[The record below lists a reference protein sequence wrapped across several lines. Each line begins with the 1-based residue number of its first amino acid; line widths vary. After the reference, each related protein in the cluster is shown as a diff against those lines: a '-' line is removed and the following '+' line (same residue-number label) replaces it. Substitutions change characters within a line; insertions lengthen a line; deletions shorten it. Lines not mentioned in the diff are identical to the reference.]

1 MGQVV
6 VSRADSPRQQQK
18 HLDDVFRF
26 RHHVFHDRL
35 GWEVG
40 SHQGME
46 RDRYDELGPVHM
58 FSRNRRGRIEACWRL
73 LPTSGP
79 YMLEEVF
86 PQLLR
91 GEAPPKDAKIWE
103 ISRFAVVPETD
114 TSREQANLCRL
125 TFEMLRAGVEFALK
139 NGIDHYVFVTSV
151 AVERLLRR
159 AGLNLHRFGD
169 GQAQRV
175 GKVLSVA
182 CWIDID
188 DATCK
193 AVNLAPRTAAGRE
206 AA

>member
-1 MGQVV
+1 MGHVAV
-6 VSRADSPRQQQK
+6 ARAESSPNNRFP
-18 HLDDVFRF
+18 LEEVFRF
-26 RHHVFHDRL
+26 RHQVFHDRL
-35 GWEVG
+35 GWEVA

-46 RDRYDELGPVHM
+46 RDTYDDLNPVHM
-58 FSRNRRGRIEACWRL
+58 FCRNPRGRVEACWRL
-73 LPTSGP
+73 LPTTGP

-91 GEAPPKDAKIWE
+91 GEAAPKDSGIWE

-114 TSREQANLCRL
+114 AGREQANMCQL
-125 TFEMLRAGVEFALK
+125 TFEMLQAGVDFALE
-139 NGIDHYVFVTSV
+139 NGIRHYVFVTSV

-159 AGLNLHRFGD
+159 AGLHLHRFGD
-169 GQAQRV
+169 GKAQMV

-188 DATCK
+188 EMTCR
-193 AVNLAPRTAAGRE
+193 AVYRTKAAGME